1 MRALLLSTCAMLLA
15 GAASPG
21 GETPWL
27 PGGEEVKKAV
37 EARKG
42 KTELAKL
49 AASMKPGTWAE
60 LKTEMPAGLWSSPKV
75 NGGRNAGGSG
85 GLHIAGWTDDA
96 HWDSRTGQ
104 FFYMGLRQT
113 RRFIAYSEE
122 KNAWRSIELDPKGD
136 NPCFRTKYGHIYS
149 SNGFDHERSRFF
161 HRYNG
166 FESEKEGLKLAGGIS
181 FFDTGTEKWTKL
193 PPVPANS
200 TFTGMA
206 IEYFGAM
213 DGLVILGKTAWIF
226 RTEGQKWEALGPSP
240 VDGYHSLIRHN
251 PFRNEILMAGGNQ
264 SPQTVARITKDGKIE
279 KLKDFPTHLS
289 VCADKIA
296 IDPASGRYLIRGGNK
311 DQPKKLYEFDSDKNE
326 YRVLE
331 DASAKYPYGRAA
343 MPVCAFVPEHNVVM
357 WAEGKVFLYK
367 HDPAAKY
374 PVAEASPQ
382 TSGQKA
388 KGETDKEDE
397 KEEKE

>member
-1 MRALLLSTCAMLLA
+1 MRALLLSTCTILLA
-15 GAASPG
+15 GAVSLG
-21 GETPWL
+21 GEGSWL

-60 LKTEMPAGLWSSPKV
+60 LKTEMPGGLWSSPMV
-75 NGGRNAGGSG
+75 DGGRNKGGSG

-122 KNAWRSIELDPKGD
+122 KNAWRSIDLDPKSD
-136 NPCFRTKYGHIYS
+136 NPCFRTRFGHIYG
-149 SNGFDHERSRFF
+149 SNGFDHERSRFY

-166 FESEKEGLKLAGGIS
+166 FEDEKAGLKLAGGIS
-181 FFDTGTEKWTKL
+181 WFDTGTEKWTKL

-213 DGLVILGKTAWIF
+213 DGLVILGKNAWF
-226 RTEGQKWEALGPSP
+226 FSNERQKWEDLGASP
-240 VDGYHSLIRHN
+240 VDGYHSLVRHN
-251 PFRNEILMAGGNQ
+251 PYRNEVLMAGGNQ
-264 SPQTVARITKDGKIE
+264 QPNTVARLKKDGKIE
-279 KLKDFPTHLS
+279 KLKDFPTRLS
-289 VCADKIA
+289 VQSDKIT
-296 IDPASGRYLIRGGNK
+296 IDPATGRYLILGGNK
-311 DQPKKLYEFDSDKNE
+311 DEPKKFYEFDSDRNE
-326 YRVLE
+326 YRLLE
-331 DASAKYPYGRAA
+331 AATAQYPYKGAA
-343 MPVCAFVPEHNVVM
+343 MPVCAFIPEHNVVM
-357 WAEGKVFLYK
+357 WAEHKVFLYK
-367 HDPAAKY
+367 HDASASHPPASADAPAA
-374 PVAEASPQ
+374 
-382 TSGQKA
+382 GGKA
-388 KGETDKEDE
+388 DGKPHKENE
-397 KEEKE
+397 REERE

>member
-1 MRALLLSTCAMLLA
+1 MTRALARALVVAGLLV
-15 GAASPG
+15 AAVAHG
-21 GETPWL
+21 GEPWL
-27 PGGEEVKKAV
+27 PDGEAVKKSV

-42 KTELAKL
+42 KTELGKL

-75 NGGRNAGGSG
+75 GGGRNEGGSG

-96 HWDSRTGQ
+96 HWDCRTGQ

-122 KNAWRSIELDPKGD
+122 KNAWRSIDLDPKGD
-136 NPCFRTKYGHIYS
+136 NPCFRTKFGHIYS
-149 SNGFDHERSRFF
+149 SNGFDYERSRFY

-166 FESEKEGLKLAGGIS
+166 FEDEKEGLKLAGGIS
-181 FFDTGTEKWTKL
+181 FFDVVTEKWTKL
-193 PPVPANS
+193 PPVPPES

-213 DGLVILGKTAWIF
+213 DGLVILGKDAWF
-226 RTEGQKWEALGPSP
+226 FSTVRQKWEKLGASP

-251 PFRNEILMAGGNQ
+251 PYRQEVLMAGGNQ
-264 SPQTVARITKDGKIE
+264 QPQTVARLRKDGKIE

-289 VCADKIA
+289 VQSDKIT
-296 IDPASGRYLIRGGNK
+296 IDPASGRYLMLGGNK
-311 DQPKKLYEFDSDKNE
+311 DEPKKLYEFDSDKNE

-331 DASAKYPYGRAA
+331 AATAQYPYTRYS
-343 MPVCAFVPEHNVVM
+343 MPVCAFVPEHGVVM
-357 WAEGKVFLYK
+357 WAENKVFLYK
-367 HDPAAKY
+367 HDPDGKY
-374 PVAEASPQ
+374 PAANSAPQ
-382 TSGQKA
+382 AGDDKA
-388 KGETDKEDE
+388 KEKPGKGDE
-397 KEEKE
+397 KK